1 MESSRHWCQYMGF
14 KVMSPHEQMQEDK
27 KNDEITVSEH
37 FDFEDE
43 TSKNVFGSDKKLKC
57 FNGVPR

>member
-14 KVMSPHEQMQEDK
+14 KVMSPSQQMQEEE
-27 KNDEITVSEH
+27 NANETTVNED

-43 TSKNVFGSDKKLKC
+43 TSSVFGTDKKLKC
-57 FNGVPR
+57 FNGIPR